1 MGHGS
6 TRTRSALVWCTAILL
21 VGVSAQG
28 VHASDGR
35 LEISQARVDAS
46 GGFPFR
52 IEQSGSWVLTSD
64 LIVPNANT
72 TAIEVARE
80 QVTLDLNGFSILGP
94 LAAGSGDGVVLVPN
108 NGTLGP
114 VIVRNG
120 IIRGVG
126 DDAVDAVGDQVR
138 VEDLVAMDNGDAGI
152 FLGGGEAA
160 RNIVRDNGGVG
171 IRCGATCVIR
181 ENYVTGNGGDGLN
194 GSGLAEGN
202 TCSNNGGDGIDW
214 SPSGLVI
221 GNALINNTG
230 WGLRL
235 SSASGYQNNV
245 ATGNFSTQITGGI
258 DMGSNVP

>member
-1 MGHGS
+1 MQS
-6 TRTRSALVWCTAILL
+6 RSKRIHCALIGASAFLFA
-21 VGVSAQG
+21 GVSAQT

-52 IEQSGSWVLTSD
+52 IEQSGSWVLTSN
-64 LIVPNANT
+64 LTLPNAET
-72 TAIEVARE
+72 TAIEIARE
-80 QVTLDLNGFSILGP
+80 HVTLDLNGFSILGP
-94 LAAGSGDGVVLVPN
+94 QAAGSGDGVVLVPN

-126 DDAVDAVGDQVR
+126 DDAIEAVGDQIR
-138 VEDLVAMDNGDAGI
+138 VEDLVVMDNGDAGI
-152 FLGGGEAA
+152 FLGGGEAV

-171 IRCGATCVIR
+171 IRCGATCVMR
-181 ENYVTGNGGDGLN
+181 ENYVTGNGGDGLR
-194 GSGLAEGN
+194 GTGLAESN
-202 TCSNNGGDGIDW
+202 TCTNNGGDGIDW
-214 SPSGLVI
+214 SPGGLVI
-221 GNALINNTG
+221 GNTAINNTG

-235 SSASGYQNNV
+235 SSAAGYQNNV